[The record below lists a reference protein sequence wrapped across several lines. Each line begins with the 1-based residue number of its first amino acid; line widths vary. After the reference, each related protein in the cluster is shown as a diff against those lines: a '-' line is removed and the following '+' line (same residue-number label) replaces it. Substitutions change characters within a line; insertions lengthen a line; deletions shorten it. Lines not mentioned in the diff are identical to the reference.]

1 MRRRWPATT
10 IPSLASRHTT
20 SACGQPVGTNPALAV
35 EVPGFRRV
43 SGDWLGAVVTPWF
56 VRLFLVNGGGALWG
70 DIPAG
75 ERRHV
80 SLPCRT
86 LLFVVTVDP
95 EIGPYQYNSLV
106 AEVRSLPDMAVTRQV
121 AGGGRPPPG
130 AGNRFPP
137 RLFA

>member
-1 MRRRWPATT
+1 
-10 IPSLASRHTT
+10 
-20 SACGQPVGTNPALAV
+20 
-35 EVPGFRRV
+35 
-43 SGDWLGAVVTPWF
+43 

-75 ERRHV
+75 EPRHV

-86 LLFVVTVDP
+86 LLFVATVDP
-95 EIGPYQYNSLV
+95 EIGPYHYNSLV
-106 AEVRSLPDMAVTRQV
+106 AEVRSLPDMAVARQV